1 MSMKTQLYKP
11 LWAEIKGKTAS
22 VTSKQSSHR
31 KHPQALDLLLYMDE
45 KRNYPVLHPP
55 ALRQGLGALNL
66 LWVSLL
72 HEGQGKFPVIH
83 IGLLFLSE
91 AHGRWM
97 KQVWVH
103 FHQGP
108 AGRALMLMWF
118 DFEVSLAVAT
128 GYPQK
133 DWQAHFSHLIAAYSR
148 YWH

>member
-1 MSMKTQLYKP
+1 MSMEMQLYKS

-31 KHPQALDLLLYMDE
+31 KHSQVLDLLLYMDE

-66 LWVSLL
+66 LWVPLL

-108 AGRALMLMWF
+108 AGRAHMLM
-118 DFEVSLAVAT
+118 SLVWVAT
-128 GYPQK
+128 GNPQK